1 MAIWITGDIHGG
13 IDIAKLSYRRW
24 PEGRLLTREDFVI
37 IAGDFGMPWSGSNDE
52 LYWLDW
58 LNNRPWTTLYV
69 DGNHECYP
77 YLEDLPVTER
87 WGGKV
92 QVYPEYPNII
102 RLMRGQVFDLPNVSR
117 GAVNE
122 GDEPPASPSASV
134 PDAPSA
140 PGLAAPPAPTTT
152 SPASSTPPTWR
163 VFTMG
168 GADSHDKEWR
178 TPGLSWFPEELPSW
192 DEYAEAERNLAAA
205 DWQVDLAISHC
216 CGTRW
221 LPAVLPADSLAEGI
235 TTDALTTWFD
245 DIEDRLSFRMWL
257 FGHYHTDVMP
267 DARHR
272 ALYRDIVSVNELL
285 AESGRA

>member
-1 MAIWITGDIHGG
+1 MAIWVTGDIHGG

-102 RLMRGQVFDLPNVSR
+102 RLMRGQVFDLP
-117 GAVNE
+117 AE
-122 GDEPPASPSASV
+122 A
-134 PDAPSA
+134 APS
-140 PGLAAPPAPTTT
+140 T
-152 SPASSTPPTWR
+152 R
-163 VFTMG
+163 RIFTMG
-168 GADSHDKEWR
+168 WR
-178 TPGLSWFPEELPSW
+178 
-192 DEYAEAERNLAAA
+192 R
-205 DWQVDLAISHC
+205 
-216 CGTRW
+216 
-221 LPAVLPADSLAEGI
+221 
-235 TTDALTTWFD
+235 
-245 DIEDRLSFRMWL
+245 
-257 FGHYHTDVMP
+257 
-267 DARHR
+267 
-272 ALYRDIVSVNELL
+272 
-285 AESGRA
+285 

>member
-1 MAIWITGDIHGG
+1 MAIWVTGDIHGG
-13 IDIAKLSYRRW
+13 IDIAKLSHRRW
-24 PEGRLLTREDFVI
+24 PQGRLLTRDDFVI
-37 IAGDFGMPWSGSNDE
+37 IAGDFGMPWGGSNDE

-102 RLMRGQVFDLPNVSR
+102 RLMRGQVFDLP
-117 GAVNE
+117 AE
-122 GDEPPASPSASV
+122 
-134 PDAPSA
+134 
-140 PGLAAPPAPTTT
+140 AAR
-152 SPASSTPPTWR
+152 STRR

-178 TPGLSWFPEELPSW
+178 TPGWSWFPEELPSW

-216 CGTRW
+216 CATRW

-267 DARHR
+267 DTRHR

>member
-1 MAIWITGDIHGG
+1 MAIWVTGDIHGG
-13 IDIAKLSYRRW
+13 IDIAKLSHRRW
-24 PEGRLLTREDFVI
+24 PQGRLLTRDDFVI

-77 YLEDLPVTER
+77 YLEDLSVTER

-102 RLMRGQVFDLPNVSR
+102 RLMRGQVFDLP
-117 GAVNE
+117 AE
-122 GDEPPASPSASV
+122 A
-134 PDAPSA
+134 APS
-140 PGLAAPPAPTTT
+140 T
-152 SPASSTPPTWR
+152 R
-163 VFTMG
+163 RIFTMG

-178 TPGLSWFPEELPSW
+178 TPGWSWFPEELPSW

-205 DWQVDLAISHC
+205 DWQVDLVISHC
-216 CGTRW
+216 CATRW

-267 DARHR
+267 DTRHR

>member
-1 MAIWITGDIHGG
+1 MAIWVTGDIHGS

-24 PEGRLLTREDFVI
+24 PEGRLLTRDDFVI

-69 DGNHECYP
+69 DGNHECFP

-92 QVYPEYPNII
+92 QAYPEYPNII
-102 RLMRGQVFDLPNVSR
+102 RLMRGQVFDLPNVPR
-117 GAVNE
+117 APVNE
-122 GDEPPASPSASV
+122 GDQPPASPSA
-134 PDAPSA
+134 
-140 PGLAAPPAPTTT
+140 PGLAVPAPDAPPAPATT
-152 SPASSTPPTWR
+152 SPASPVSPTWR
-163 VFTMG
+163 IFTMG
-168 GADSHDKEWR
+168 GADSHDKGWR
-178 TPGLSWFPEELPSW
+178 TPGWSWFPEELPSW
-192 DEYAEAERNLAAA
+192 DEYAEAERNLQAA
-205 DWQVDLAISHC
+205 DWQVDLVISHC
-216 CGTRW
+216 CATRW
-221 LPAVLPADSLAEGI
+221 LPADSRAEGI

-257 FGHYHTDVMP
+257 FGHCHTDLMP

-272 ALYRDIVSVNELL
+272 ALYRNIVSVDDLL
-285 AESGRA
+285 AEGGRA

>member
-1 MAIWITGDIHGG
+1 MALYVTGDIHGP
-13 IDIAKLSYRRW
+13 IDIGKLSRRSW
-24 PEGRLLTREDFVI
+24 PEGKGLSRSDLVI
-37 IAGDFGMPWSGSNDE
+37 VCGDFGMPWDGSNE
-52 LYWLDW
+52 EKYWLSW
-58 LNNRPWTTLYV
+58 LNDRSWTTLFV

-77 YLEDLPVTER
+77 YLENLPVTER

-102 RLMRGQVFDLPNVSR
+102 RLMRGQVFDLP
-117 GAVNE
+117 AE
-122 GDEPPASPSASV
+122 A
-134 PDAPSA
+134 APS
-140 PGLAAPPAPTTT
+140 T
-152 SPASSTPPTWR
+152 R
-163 VFTMG
+163 RIFTMG

-178 TPGLSWFPEELPSW
+178 TPGWSWFPEELPSW

-205 DWQVDLAISHC
+205 DWQVDLVISHC
-216 CGTRW
+216 CATRW

-267 DARHR
+267 DTRHR